1 MHVLA
6 VSRRWLVGAVW
17 GLLLGTTAQNLWGAE
32 QQSARQ
38 ILAAAGIRGGVIVH
52 VGCGSGRLTATLHAS
67 DNFLVQGLDTDAA
80 NIEAA
85 RTHIQALGLYG
96 SVSVAQWDGKRLPY
110 VENFVN
116 LIVVGGASSVAK
128 EELLRVLCPNGVAVF
143 AADDGELTAKKLSK
157 PRPKEIDDW
166 THYLHD
172 PSNNAVAHDSAISF
186 LTRMQWLAGP
196 RYSRHHDHMSAASAM
211 VSANGR
217 VFYVFEESP
226 RASILIPPQW
236 YLYARDAFN
245 GTLLWKRPIERWHEH
260 MWPLKSGPAIL
271 PRRLV
276 AVGDKVYATLNI
288 DAPLSELDATT
299 GKTLRTYEETAVTE
313 EVLFS
318 DGVLFVVV
326 ADPDSLRSDPK
337 KSYATMADIRKDV
350 SGGLWGEARRT
361 VMAVEAESGKTLW
374 KKVTSLMPLTLAVDQ
389 SSVYLHDGGNV
400 VCWDRVDGHD
410 CWKSETPNQRTLRSS
425 AAPTLVVYDDVVLF
439 SGYAGATKKLRGA
452 STTMYALSARDGKR
466 LWEAEHPPS
475 GHMGSS
481 KDILVLQ
488 GVVWCGANAQGS
500 DSGIAT
506 GRDLHTGKVVKEF
519 PPDVKT
525 HWFHQRCYRAKA
537 TDKYLLFSRTGIEF
551 VDVAESHWTCHHWV
565 RGACLYGLMPA
576 NGMIYNPPHPCACY
590 LDAKL
595 FGFNALAPDTPTW
608 KPRRAVPDA
617 GRLEKGPAYAESI
630 SHSTIAIGDPSSDW
644 PIQRGNAARSGH
656 VKTTVPA
663 GELKKAW
670 QAGLGGKL
678 SPPVIAAGKLF
689 VAAVNTHQVHALDAV
704 SGRNLW
710 SFTAGGRVDSAP
722 SIWQGR
728 VLFGC
733 ADGYVYSLRA
743 ADGALQWRF
752 RAAPEDRQHFAFEQ
766 IESVWPVSGSV
777 LLYHDILYCV
787 AGRSMFLDGGLR
799 LLRLDPRTGEKLS
812 ETILDERDP
821 QSQSNLQVHVKGLN
835 MPTALPDILSC
846 DGRNIYMRTLPF
858 DLEGNRQVV
867 GYTEVRSQQGDD
879 RHLFSPTGFLDD
891 TLWHRT
897 YWLYGRAFASGA
909 GGYYRA
915 GRLVPAGRIL
925 AFDDENIYGYGRR
938 WQYYRWTTPLEFH
951 LFAAPKQP
959 ELVRMGVEPPKRRR
973 RDGKPKGNLSGTPV
987 TRFGYT
993 WSDELAVQV
1002 TAMALADKTLF
1013 LAGPPDV
1020 IDEERAVRSLDS
1032 PELRQ
1037 KLAEQEAALQGKLG
1051 SLLVA
1056 VSAANGG
1063 QLAAVRFD
1071 SAPVFDG
1078 LAAANGRLYLSTLDG
1093 QVICLAAGDG
1103 QPLPAA
1109 DGNVVGPRGAD
1120 ADKPTGEIPPATTS
1134 KGKGAGKSA
1143 KKAAT
1148 RIKIRTHPDF
1158 QHVEG
1163 VTVTST
1169 DLGYKV
1175 QADEGV
1181 NGFALKRIAVPLTGQ
1196 ATLKLK
1202 MLPTASGKLQTGFLA
1217 FGDGPAN
1224 KQLIKCGLRVRAKE
1238 CYIIQGSGKPKQATN
1253 EDFAWKLGKP
1263 LDVLVNVDLESQRVT
1278 LVLPGQ
1284 TIEEKLH
1291 GRLKQI
1297 THVGYYVMNAV
1308 TEFSPV
1314 EVASHPAN

>member
-1 MHVLA
+1 MMHLRVDLERPTFFLGGIA
-6 VSRRWLVGAVW
+6 MQLFACPRLWLVSVVS
-17 GLLLGTTAQNLWGAE
+17 GLLIGAACQGLLGNE
-32 QQSARQ
+32 QQQARE
-38 ILAAAGIRGGVIVH
+38 ILAAAGVQGGVIVH
-52 VGCGSGRLTATLHAS
+52 VGCGDGRLTAALRAGDS
-67 DNFLVQGLDTDAA
+67 FLVHGLDGDAKAVDAA
-80 NIEAA
+80 
-85 RTHIQALGLYG
+85 RKHIQSLGLYG
-96 SVSVAQWDGKRLPY
+96 QVSVAQWDGQRLPY
-110 VENFVN
+110 IENFVN
-116 LIVVGGASSVAK
+116 LLVVSGPWSVDK
-128 EELLRVLCPNGVAVF
+128 DEILRVLCPNGVAVF
-143 AADDGELTAKKLSK
+143 TTDQGQLTTDKVVK

-172 PSNNAVAHDSAISF
+172 PSNNAVAHDSAIGF

-196 RYSRHHDHMSAASAM
+196 RYSRHHDHMSGASAM

-217 VFYVFEESP
+217 VFYIFEESP

-236 YLYARDAFN
+236 HLYARDAFN
-245 GTLLWKRPIERWHEH
+245 GTLLWKRPIQRWHEH

-288 DAPLSELDATT
+288 DAPVSELDAAT

-313 EVLFS
+313 EILFS
-318 DGVLFVVV
+318 DGELFVV
-326 ADPDSLRSDPK
+326 AAGADSLRSDPNK
-337 KSYATMADIRKDV
+337 VYATMADIRADAT
-350 SGGLWGEARRT
+350 GGLWGEASRT
-361 VMAVEAESGKTLW
+361 VMAVDGGSGKTLW
-374 KKVTSLMPLTLAVDQ
+374 KKATNLMPLTLAVDHT
-389 SSVYLHDGGNV
+389 SVYLHDGGNV
-400 VCWDRVDGHD
+400 VCWNRADGADR
-410 CWKSETPNQRTLRSS
+410 WSSETPNQRTLRSS

-439 SGYAGATKKLRGA
+439 SGYAGAAARAKGE

-475 GHMGSS
+475 GHAGSS

-519 PPDVKT
+519 PPDVQS

-608 KPRRAVPDA
+608 KPRRDVPDE
-617 GRLEKGPAYAESI
+617 GRLEKGPAYE
-630 SHSTIAIGDPSSDW
+630 IANHKSEIQNDADW
-644 PIQRGNAARSGH
+644 PTYRGNASRSGH
-656 VKTTVPA
+656 VQTTVPA
-663 GELKKAW
+663 EELKGAW

-678 SPPVIAAGKLF
+678 SAPVIAAGKLF
-689 VAAVNTHQVHALDAV
+689 VAAVNTHEVHALDAG
-704 SGRNLW
+704 SGRKLW

-722 SIWQGR
+722 TIWQGR

-743 ADGALQWRF
+743 EDGALQWRF
-752 RAAPEDRQHFAFEQ
+752 RAAPEDRRHFAFEQ

-777 LLYHDILYCV
+777 LVLNDTLYCV

-799 LLRLDPRTGEKLS
+799 LLRLDPQTGKKLS
-812 ETILDERDP
+812 ETVMDEQDP
-821 QSQSNLQVHVKGLN
+821 QTQANLQVHIRGLN
-835 MPTALPDILSC
+835 MPTALPDILSS
-846 DGRNIYMRTLPF
+846 DGRYVYMRTLPF
-858 DLEGNRQVV
+858 DLEGKRQVV
-867 GYTEVRSQQGDD
+867 GYTEVKSQQGDD

-909 GGYYRA
+909 GGYYQA

-925 AFDDENIYGYGRR
+925 ACDDENVYGYGRL

-959 ELVRMGVEPPKRRR
+959 ELVRMGVEPSKKKRP
-973 RDGKPKGNLSGTPV
+973 DGKAKGNLGGTPV

-993 WSDELAVQV
+993 WSDELAVQA

-1013 LAGPPDV
+1013 VAGPPDV
-1020 IDEERAVRSLDS
+1020 IDEERAARSLRD
-1032 PELRQ
+1032 PEVMQ
-1037 KLAEQEAALQGKLG
+1037 KLVAQEAALEGQRG

-1056 VSAANGG
+1056 VSAADG
-1063 QLAAVRFD
+1063 QKRAAYRFD

-1078 LAAANGRLYLSTLDG
+1078 LAAANGRLYLSMLDG
-1093 QVICLAAGDG
+1093 QVVCLAPGDG
-1103 QPLPAA
+1103 QSLEAAA
-1109 DGNVVGPRGAD
+1109 DPLLAPRGAE
-1120 ADKPTGEIPPATTS
+1120 ADKPTGEVPAATTS
-1134 KGKGAGKSA
+1134 KGKTSVKAA
-1143 KKAAT
+1143 KKARAGT
-1148 RIKIRTHPDF
+1148 ETRTHPDF

-1163 VTVTST
+1163 VTVTSGG
-1169 DLGYKV
+1169 LGYKV
-1175 QADEGV
+1175 EADEGV
-1181 NGFALKRIAVPLTGQ
+1181 SGHALK
-1196 ATLKLK
+1196 KLDR
-1202 MLPTASGKLQTGFLA
+1202 P
-1217 FGDGPAN
+1217 
-1224 KQLIKCGLRVRAKE
+1224 
-1238 CYIIQGSGKPKQATN
+1238 
-1253 EDFAWKLGKP
+1253 
-1263 LDVLVNVDLESQRVT
+1263 
-1278 LVLPGQ
+1278 
-1284 TIEEKLH
+1284 
-1291 GRLKQI
+1291 LKQI

-1314 EVASHPAN
+1314 EVVP